1 MIEVNNLSKSY
12 ANIPVL
18 KNISLNLKGNRIHF
32 IMGKNGS
39 GKTTFIKCLLGLE
52 HYEGTITYSGKVL
65 EDVRKSIFAIFDD
78 IPLYNDLNG
87 FQNIRLML
95 SDKKFFNKNYISEL
109 GLLTDQKL
117 KEYVKNYSLG
127 ERKKLALIAAIL
139 NKPRYLIIDEIS
151 NGLDI
156 ETLESLQE
164 KLNDLSHHSLIL
176 ATGHHFEFYENIVNE
191 LLVLNVGTITHI
203 SNYKKGGD
211 KLYEIYKQYIT
222 SSK

>member
-1 MIEVNNLSKSY
+1 
-12 ANIPVL
+12 
-18 KNISLNLKGNRIHF
+18 
-32 IMGKNGS
+32 
-39 GKTTFIKCLLGLE
+39 
-52 HYEGTITYSGKVL
+52 
-65 EDVRKSIFAIFDD
+65 
-78 IPLYNDLNG
+78 
-87 FQNIRLML
+87 ML
-95 SDKKFFNKNYISEL
+95 SDKKFFDKNYISEL